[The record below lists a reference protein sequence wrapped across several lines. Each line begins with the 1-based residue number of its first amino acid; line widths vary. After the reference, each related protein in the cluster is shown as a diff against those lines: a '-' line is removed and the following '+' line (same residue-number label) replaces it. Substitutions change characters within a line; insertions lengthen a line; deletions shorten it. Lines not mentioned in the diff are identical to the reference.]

1 MPALAVEPSDAKHA
15 LQQVLAV
22 ELALGVALADERRLA
37 VVRALAERGYTRADL
52 EQAATELAADPS
64 LDAKLRY
71 GGALTAADF
80 RRVIEGD
87 TQTTGRR
94 LLTYDEAVA
103 DALRLRI
110 GLEHY
115 MPVFIAGEPKPR
127 WRRKGTR

>member
-1 MPALAVEPSDAKHA
+1 M
-15 LQQVLAV
+15 

-37 VVRALAERGYTRADL
+37 VVRTLVARGYTRADL
-52 EQAATELAADPS
+52 EYATSELAADPS

-87 TQTTGRR
+87 AQTTGRR
-94 LLTYDEAVA
+94 LLSYDEAVA

-115 MPVFIAGEPKPR
+115 APVFVAGEPKPR